1 MRKISAEKAIE
12 VFPEKI
18 ESKIQVDD
26 RYTKSL
32 NSIKSPEDL
41 HVFLYENMMNSWL
54 EYRGLD
60 EDELEEDKK

>member
-1 MRKISAEKAIE
+1 MRKLSPEEAFE

-18 ESKIQVDD
+18 ESKIQLDD

-41 HVFLYENMMNSWL
+41 HIFIYENMMNAWL
-54 EYRGLD
+54 EHRGLD
-60 EDELEEDKK
+60 EDEFEEDRK